1 VLHACAKH
9 DVVVE
14 IDAHPWRL
22 DLDWRWHQA
31 ALDFGCMLSI
41 NPDAH
46 SIPELDHMHW
56 GVEMARKGGVP
67 ADRVLNAMALPQ
79 ITRYLR
85 QKRRSRPG
93 GLMPQA
99 LSLEGTVVAVAA
111 DRGHH
116 FSKPPQDRIVLV
128 EGHGVE
134 GDAHAG
140 PFVRHRYLARRQ
152 PRLANL
158 RQVHLIPSELFA
170 SLSDAGFKVGA
181 GDLDENITT
190 AGLDLERMPLGTLIE
205 LGPAAIVELTG
216 LRTPCVL
223 IDRFRTGL
231 RRHVLSSAKP
241 GPRFKCGVLGVVRV
255 GGRVAAGDSAR
266 IRLPSVFR
274 DLPAL

>member
-1 VLHACAKH
+1 
-9 DVVVE
+9 
-14 IDAHPWRL
+14 
-22 DLDWRWHQA
+22 
-31 ALDFGCMLSI
+31 
-41 NPDAH
+41 
-46 SIPELDHMHW
+46 
-56 GVEMARKGGVP
+56 
-67 ADRVLNAMALPQ
+67 
-79 ITRYLR
+79 
-85 QKRRSRPG
+85 
-93 GLMPQA
+93 MPQA

-111 DRGHH
+111 DRGLH

-223 IDRFRTGL
+223 IDRFQAGL
-231 RRHVLSSAKP
+231 KRQVLSSAET
-241 GPRFKCGVLGVVRV
+241 GPPFKSGVLGVVRA
-255 GGRVAAGDSAR
+255 GGQVAAGDSAWV
-266 IRLPSVFR
+266 RLPSSSFR
-274 DLPAL
+274 ALPAL